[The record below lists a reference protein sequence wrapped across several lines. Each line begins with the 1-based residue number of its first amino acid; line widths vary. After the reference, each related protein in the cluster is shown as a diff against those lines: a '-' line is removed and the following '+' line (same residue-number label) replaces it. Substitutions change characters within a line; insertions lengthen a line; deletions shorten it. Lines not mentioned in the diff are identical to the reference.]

1 MRKNMSKKV
10 HYLLLM
16 ILLMA
21 STGCETVKGA
31 ANGLGQDVHNLSNP
45 DKNGWNA
52 LKKADDWVQKNVW

>member
-1 MRKNMSKKV
+1 
-10 HYLLLM
+10 
-16 ILLMA
+16 MA

-31 ANGLGQDVHNLSNP
+31 ANGIGQDVQNLSNP